1 MLKRATGGMQAGII
15 EFEHF
20 RKETFRQAMPPYQ
33 QFSRVSSGV
42 RQTYIA
48 ILQDEEAARSIAG

>member
-1 MLKRATGGMQAGII
+1 MQAGII